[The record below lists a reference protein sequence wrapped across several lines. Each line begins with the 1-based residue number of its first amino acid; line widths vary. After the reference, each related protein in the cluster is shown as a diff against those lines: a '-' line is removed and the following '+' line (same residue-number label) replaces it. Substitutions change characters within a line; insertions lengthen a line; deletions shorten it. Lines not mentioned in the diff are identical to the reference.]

1 MCLPLDRKLAA
12 AMADVLDGLSVGM
25 FLVDADGR
33 IVHANAAGQVVLAA
47 ADVLCCAAGRLTAP
61 EEGANKSLHK
71 ALAAAGNDNTKAAAL
86 SLTAPDGTRYV
97 ACVLPLIAGAR
108 RRAGTAYAATAAI
121 FLNEAALNA
130 RPFAG
135 SIAETYRL
143 TPTELRILLAI
154 VEVGGVPEV
163 AEAVGIAESTVK
175 THLGHL
181 FEKTGT
187 SRQADLVK
195 LVAGFSNSLVR

>member
-1 MCLPLDRKLAA
+1 
-12 AMADVLDGLSVGM
+12 MADVLDGLSVGM

-47 ADVLCCAAGRLTAP
+47 ADVLCCAAGCLAAP
-61 EEGANKSLHK
+61 EDGANMSLRK
-71 ALAAAGNDNTKAAAL
+71 ALAAAGNDNTKAAL
-86 SLTAPDGTRYV
+86 SLTARDGTQYV
-97 ACVLPLIAGAR
+97 ACVLPLVAGAR
-108 RRAGTAYAATAAI
+108 RRAGTGYAATAAI
-121 FLNEAALNA
+121 FVNEAALNA
-130 RPFAG
+130 RSFAE
-135 SIAETYRL
+135 SIAETYKL

-175 THLGHL
+175 THLGRL
-181 FEKTGT
+181 LEKTGA
-187 SRQADLVK
+187 SRQAGLVK